1 MIAVIMS
8 IVCVFPNAPLA
19 SYRRTTVGSDIRV
32 YLGTM
37 LTRERNRKWKENVSI
52 DPCLEL

>member
-8 IVCVFPNAPLA
+8 IACIFPNAPWVP
-19 SYRRTTVGSDIRV
+19 YRRATVGSDIRV

-52 DPCLEL
+52 DPSLEL